1 MMKKNNISIYIHIP
15 FCKSRCLYC
24 DFCSSL
30 IDIEQ
35 VKKYI
40 SYLKREISLYNNLL
54 ENREISTIFIGGGT
68 PSSIPYTYIGEILS
82 ALKKYKLSPET
93 EISIEANPNSL
104 NLEKLEAYKAFGI
117 NRLSLG
123 AQSFNEKILKV
134 LGRIHNKKD
143 IFIAVENIKNSGI
156 NNFNLDMMLGLP
168 YQKLKDIYE
177 SIKILEILNPTH
189 ISYYSLIIED
199 KTRIKNLYEKNPEI
213 FPSEDE
219 DREMYHF
226 VVNKL
231 NSLGYLQYE
240 ISNFAKKGLEC
251 KHNLS
256 YWKLE
261 DYLGI
266 GLSASSNLA
275 LKRFTNS
282 YSFAEYY
289 NSIDKNKF
297 PYVFSETLTK
307 KDRINEYAIMG
318 IRLNKGINFKDFEKR
333 FGINFYSYY
342 EKEIEKHLNSS
353 LLEMD
358 KSSIYLTEKGR
369 DLSNLVEIDLIK

>member
-1 MMKKNNISIYIHIP
+1 M
-15 FCKSRCLYC
+15 
-24 DFCSSL
+24 
-30 IDIEQ
+30 
-35 VKKYI
+35 KKYI

-82 ALKKYKLSPET
+82 ALKKYKLSPKA

-261 DYLGI
+261 DYLGL